1 MSNGIRQFHRV
12 TGIILTVAV
21 LINIAAIA
29 MKVQAFWIGLLA
41 LIPLLA
47 MMATGL
53 YLFALPYIVK
63 SPKDRQS
70 ESAE

>member
-1 MSNGIRQFHRV
+1 MEKGIRQFHRV
-12 TGIILTVAV
+12 TGVVLTVAV
-21 LINIAAIA
+21 VINIAAIA

-53 YLFALPYIVK
+53 YMFARPYIVK
-63 SPKDRQS
+63 GHKDRAT
-70 ESAE
+70 EATE